1 MRNDIYRR
9 RQSLVSVSSGGSEA
23 HLSVFLNQHCASN
36 LLSFA
41 CSFPPSRSLSLSQIG
56 LLSACRPSRKRTSLC
71 CSLISP
77 CAPHWLCLLGK
88 HKMLCRVHPCTF
100 IFVRTRGRL
109 LQQCVIILHNSD
121 IYHHRIHFVEIQI
134 GIQLLKDKKA
144 AMVFAKL
151 CISSH

>member
-1 MRNDIYRR
+1 MKMRVKRREKATMRKKTQGRRKKVKSGGRRENDGGDESELKDRRGERKRVEWSGRRRKGGGMRNDIYRR

-77 CAPHWLCLLGK
+77 CAPH
-88 HKMLCRVHPCTF
+88 
-100 IFVRTRGRL
+100 
-109 LQQCVIILHNSD
+109 
-121 IYHHRIHFVEIQI
+121 
-134 GIQLLKDKKA
+134 
-144 AMVFAKL
+144 
-151 CISSH
+151 